1 MKSFAGIMFTT
12 MGLALIGPAAA
23 RAEQYKVDPVHSS
36 VVFRIKHLGVSYCY
50 GRFDK
55 ISGTFTLDEQNP
67 SASVIDVVVE
77 TGSVDTA
84 NAQRDAHLRN
94 ADFFDATKYPAIH
107 FVSKKVSRQGNG
119 PYTVAGDLTL
129 HGVTKPITL
138 EIEATGS
145 GKGMMGETRTGLET
159 VFNIKRTD
167 FGMEKMV
174 GPIADEVRL
183 MVAIE
188 GIQQ

>member
-1 MKSFAGIMFTT
+1 MKSLAWIILTT
-12 MGLALIGPAAA
+12 IGLALTAPAA

-67 SASVIDVVVE
+67 AASTIDVVVE
-77 TGSVDTA
+77 SGSVDTG
-84 NAQRDAHLRN
+84 NAQRDTHLRN
-94 ADFFDATKYPAIH
+94 PDFFDAAKFPTIR
-107 FVSKKVSRQGNG
+107 FVSNKVTRQGSG
-119 PYTVAGDLTL
+119 PYSVAGDLTL
-129 HGVTKPITL
+129 HGVTKPVTL

-145 GKGMMGETRTGLET
+145 GKGMMGEVRSGLET
-159 VFNIKRTD
+159 IFSIKRTD

-174 GPIADEVRL
+174 GPVADDVRL
-183 MVAIE
+183 MVSVE
-188 GIQQ
+188 GIRQ